1 MPDPSQVTQVSSTA
15 TGVAD
20 SPPEDTAS
28 TSPPQRPQTPLLPQ
42 RGWFGLREKLLM
54 LVIGVAIGCLLAAMA
69 TCYFVSQRSME
80 LVIESHLAS
89 VARLHAQRIDE
100 FNAFLRTQVR
110 LISTRTQLSKA
121 VSNYID
127 QRNPDALDL
136 TKQMLEDAKRSA
148 SSLDNVL
155 IYGLDGKL
163 IASISAISQESQQ
176 LDTRTRDALLTSQQ
190 VTSSIM
196 GADGKRLMR
205 AGGPLMDGQRAI
217 GILVVLNSLEP
228 LRAMSSSSAG
238 WISEEL
244 IITEADSE
252 GRVRPLTPLRFAML
266 DDVPVA
272 ELTRIKNPYSGT
284 SEEHHLLAGKDYRGV
299 SVLAY
304 TQTLTQPNWTVMVKI
319 DQEDAYKPIYDQR
332 NLWLASILVILII
345 VALIAV
351 WLSSHFSLPIMR
363 LAEVAV
369 MIASGDIK
377 RRMNHQSR
385 DELGMLS
392 YAVNR
397 MADELVDVSE
407 ELETQL
413 RLQHDK
419 ADRLNEQLIHANN
432 ELHWLS
438 RTDALTRLFNRR
450 TLEET
455 LESEWLRAIRNHHS
469 MAAIMIDIDFFKLIN
484 DVSGHANGDE
494 CLRRF
499 AGVLK
504 ETAQRSGDFVARYG
518 GEEFVVL
525 VVDADLDQAL
535 AFAERIQARLAEEAI
550 PHPSSVLGPVITVSI
565 GIAACVPNKDGAPR
579 ELMSLAD
586 QALYLAKSRGRN
598 RIESLVKTEPK

>member
-1 MPDPSQVTQVSSTA
+1 MSDPSQVTQVSNTA
-15 TGVAD
+15 TDVAD
-20 SPPEDTAS
+20 SAPEDTAS
-28 TSPPQRPQTPLLPQ
+28 RPPLPPPKKLLLPQ

-54 LVIGVAIGCLLAAMA
+54 LVIGVAIGCLLATMA

-89 VARLHAQRIDE
+89 VARLHTQRIDE

-110 LISTRTQLSKA
+110 LISTRTQLSQV
-121 VSNYID
+121 VSTYID
-127 QRNPDALDL
+127 RRYPDALEM

-155 IYGLDGKL
+155 VYGLDGKL
-163 IASISAISQESQQ
+163 IASVSAISQESQQ
-176 LDTRTRDALLTSQQ
+176 LDTRTRDSLLTTQQ
-190 VTSSIM
+190 VTASVM
-196 GADGKRLMR
+196 GPDGKRLMR

-252 GRVRPLTPLRFAML
+252 GRMRPLTPLRFAML

-304 TQTLTQPNWTVMVKI
+304 TQTLTQPSWTVTVKI

-332 NLWLASILVILII
+332 NLWLVSILVILVV
-345 VALIAV
+345 VALISV

-377 RRMNHQSR
+377 RRMIHQSR

-550 PHPSSVLGPVITVSI
+550 PHPSSALGPMLTVSI
-565 GIAACVPNKDGAPR
+565 GIAACFPSKEGSSR

-598 RIESLVKTEPK
+598 RIESLVKTESK